1 MASYILGPVWG
12 FKRNPRYSL
21 FPEVLHTNRFVKY
34 SVCLS
39 YDFIGS
45 TTHTEKLGQ
54 YSENKFLMT
63 RG

>member
-34 SVCLS
+34 SVRLS
-39 YDFIGS
+39 YDFIG
-45 TTHTEKLGQ
+45 TLHTLRSLVNIQ
-54 YSENKFLMT
+54 RTSF
-63 RG
+63 